1 MKRDPKR
8 SGGSDGSL
16 HAGDAPHRKALTRQR
31 ILEAAV
37 ELFAGRGYERTTVAL
52 VAGRAGVSPAAIHW
66 HFGDKA
72 TLFRQA
78 FAQLLVPFR
87 DAFETRVDHLEPAK
101 RLAEMFETY
110 ERFVV
115 EHRETI
121 QSFLRLMVEAAE
133 FRPTLRDGLLGLHD
147 RFAEDVHAALL
158 ELLPPGH
165 DARALA
171 SGLLSLL
178 DGNLVL
184 GLVEPD
190 SAREARRA
198 GLRSVLAL
206 IPAKTP
212 EEKS

>member
-1 MKRDPKR
+1 VKRDPKKGR
-8 SGGSDGSL
+8 DPGADEAS
-16 HAGDAPHRKALTRQR
+16 HRKALTRGR

-37 ELFAGRGYERTTVAL
+37 ALFAGRGYERTTVAL
-52 VAGRAGVSPAAIHW
+52 VATRAGVSPAAIHW
-66 HFGDKA
+66 HFGDKR
-72 TLFRQA
+72 TLFLQA

-101 RLAEMFETY
+101 RLSEMFETY

-121 QSFLRLMVEAAE
+121 QAFLRLMVEAAE
-133 FRPTLRDGLLGLHD
+133 FRSTLRDGLMELHD
-147 RFAEDVHAALL
+147 RFGEDVHAALV

-190 SAREARRA
+190 AAREARRA
-198 GLRSVLAL
+198 GLRAVLAL
-206 IPAKTP
+206 IPAKNP
-212 EEKS
+212 EETS